1 MSTQVQKNIKD
12 TIKIAL
18 QSFLGGCFGCF
29 GAMMTV
35 VIVLLIGG
43 LVFGSIFGSSISQA
57 VNTMF
62 EGVAQAIK
70 GLSSILTGGSGP
82 FSVGASSFPAT
93 PTGTLP
99 QLQVFMT
106 SGDDPQ
112 GEQLTVI
119 PQSESTQ
126 SYFWVKAEEDVDVTF
141 RLVLTNPDGNAA
153 QFGTLFTTRT
163 DGAAR
168 NCGRWVTKAPVG
180 NYVLKAMIGNTI
192 VGQLEFS
199 VES

>member
-1 MSTQVQKNIKD
+1 MSTQVQNNIKD

-18 QSFLGGCFGCF
+18 QSFLGGCFGCL
-29 GAMMTV
+29 GAITTI
-35 VIVLLIGG
+35 VIVLLVGG
-43 LVFGSIFGSSISQA
+43 LVFGSIFGSSITQA

-82 FSVGASSFPAT
+82 FSNEYTSYPPT
-93 PTGTLP
+93 PTGMLP
-99 QLQVFMT
+99 RLQVFMT
-106 SGDDPQ
+106 SGDDPK

-119 PQSESTQ
+119 QQNKSTQ
-126 SYFWVKAEEDVDVTF
+126 SYFWVKADENVDVTF
-141 RLVLTNPDGNAA
+141 RLVLTKPDGTAA

-163 DGAAR
+163 DGTAL
-168 NCGRWVTKAPVG
+168 NCGRWVTRAPIG
-180 NYVLKAMIGNTI
+180 NYVLKAMIGNTV

>member
-1 MSTQVQKNIKD
+1 MSTPAQNNIKD
-12 TIKIAL
+12 TLKITL

-29 GAMMTV
+29 GAMLTIV
-35 VIVLLIGG
+35 VVLLVGG
-43 LVFGSIFGSSISQA
+43 LVFGSIFGSSITQA

-70 GLSSILTGGSGP
+70 GLSNILTGGTGP
-82 FSVGASSFPAT
+82 FFSGESSLPAT

-106 SGDDPQ
+106 SGDNSK
-112 GEQLTVI
+112 GKQLTAI

-126 SYFWVKAEEDVDVTF
+126 SYFWVKANEDVDVTF
-141 RLVLTNPDGNAA
+141 RLVLTNPDGTAA

-163 DGAAR
+163 DGTAR

-180 NYVLKAMIGNTI
+180 DYVLKAMIGNTV

-199 VES
+199 VE